1 MSSYLLGF
9 VMLTSHRLRLG
20 MIHECVVDLRNN
32 GIDLRNA
39 DADQIRRLVHQHLDY
54 FQMMLGGE
62 PGEMEVI
69 AMLECETRMTRQP
82 PHLSDHPN

>member
-1 MSSYLLGF
+1 
-9 VMLTSHRLRLG
+9 MLTSHRLQPG
-20 MIHECVVDLRNN
+20 MIRECVVDLRNN

-39 DADQIRRLVHQHLDY
+39 DADQIRRVVHQHLDY

-62 PGEMEVI
+62 PGEREVVELLQYE
-69 AMLECETRMTRQP
+69 ARMSRLPP

>member
-1 MSSYLLGF
+1 
-9 VMLTSHRLRLG
+9 

-39 DADQIRRLVHQHLDY
+39 DADQIRRVVHQHLDY

-62 PGEMEVI
+62 PGEREV
-69 AMLECETRMTRQP
+69 AALLENEARMTRQP
-82 PHLSDHPN
+82 LTLSDHPN

>member
-1 MSSYLLGF
+1 
-9 VMLTSHRLRLG
+9 

-39 DADQIRRLVHQHLDY
+39 DADQIRRVVRQHLDY

-62 PGEMEVI
+62 PGEREVV
-69 AMLECETRMTRQP
+69 ALLQNEALMKRQV